1 MEMVENPVLGTS
13 AKASGDVEQAL
24 AALQS
29 VSDPQTAE
37 AMERLMDAKV
47 AELRAELAQGDG
59 DIKSVVARLTE
70 APTNFHQDIV
80 YFAALPPEDQ
90 DASWSRLA
98 ILGGVMMVLSQ
109 CVVVAGLA
117 MSTNEMSCESSDGCP
132 QRGTYCHVGESDSC
146 WYCGSSTPLPTE
158 TDPATGG
165 TMNKADAERH
175 GLPRFVGVNAT
186 LVTEACSDPLA
197 FSLNGWAGPASIAS
211 GCETCVAA
219 EWHTARDLHGAELI
233 TVGVDTETAESHR
246 AANVSS
252 MGSVDWAALIFASLI
267 VALTVVGEIKDI
279 KLVTL
284 AIRHAGDKLSS
295 RWRFALTA
303 IGVVR
308 RWVFLPTLVMSV
320 PMLAVYQ
327 GGDALSIVS
336 EIKYSSN
343 SACCSS
349 LLIRVLVLAVLQR
362 SGSTLP
368 L

>member
-1 MEMVENPVLGTS
+1 
-13 AKASGDVEQAL
+13 
-24 AALQS
+24 
-29 VSDPQTAE
+29 
-37 AMERLMDAKV
+37 
-47 AELRAELAQGDG
+47 
-59 DIKSVVARLTE
+59 
-70 APTNFHQDIV
+70 
-80 YFAALPPEDQ
+80 
-90 DASWSRLA
+90 
-98 ILGGVMMVLSQ
+98 MVLSQ

-158 TDPATGG
+158 TDTATGG

-175 GLPRFVGVNAT
+175 GLPRVVGFNAT

-197 FSLNGWAGPASIAS
+197 FSLNGCAGPASIAS
-211 GCETCVAA
+211 WCETCVAA

-303 IGVVR
+303 IGVVLR
-308 RWVFLPTLVMSV
+308 
-320 PMLAVYQ
+320 
-327 GGDALSIVS
+327 LSNNVAG
-336 EIKYSSN
+336 
-343 SACCSS
+343 ACADH
-349 LLIRVLVLAVLQR
+349 RV
-362 SGSTLP
+362 SGSHLRASGLAP
-368 L
+368 SRRQSLIPWPEAAGWVCARASPRRRGSWFSGLLL